1 MGELGTAWTQGLQKG
16 DKGKEVQKFVQVAVT
31 LILMHFDANSS
42 TSTLTQ
48 VAVTLKHFDANS
60 LEGGSKAD
68 GQNTRHNV
76 DANISK
82 YLLADYYWPAFR
94 APIKRA
100 DAKGVMCRYCKGD
113 SGHTRAMP

>member
-16 DKGKEVQKFVQVAVT
+16 DKGKEVQKFVQVAVSPRVPFAVPAHHT
-31 LILMHFDANSS
+31 LRVCP
-42 TSTLTQ
+42 Q

-100 DAKGVMCRYCKGD
+100 DAKGVMCRYCKG
-113 SGHTRAMP
+113 TRGDTG